1 MREQFCDHSF
11 RNATDTEGPEGEDDP
26 CLIIGRVNGDR
37 SVKAT
42 AFGLTAIPEK
52 LFVALAGVCASGFPT
67 SLPNLAIY

>member
-42 AFGLTAIPEK
+42 AFGLTGISEGSV
-52 LFVALAGVCASGFPT
+52 FALVGLGLGCAA
-67 SLPNLAIY
+67 L